1 MWLTKW
7 RERETDVDRPLL
19 DVDRFFDE
27 LWSDRLRSIFR
38 WPSLLNWDER
48 SLFAWQPALDV
59 KETDKEFV
67 VRMDLPGLQKK
78 DIHLSVDNNVL
89 TIRGERK
96 REEEEKDANYY
107 CSERF
112 YGTFQRSLTLPTE
125 IDQDNIKAEY
135 KNGVLTITLPKTE
148 EAKARVVEIK

>member
-7 RERETDVDRPLL
+7 RERETDIDRPLL

-27 LWSDRLRSIFR
+27 LWSDRLRNIFR

-59 KETDKEFV
+59 KETDKEFI
-67 VRMDLPGLQKK
+67 VRMDVPGLNKK
-78 DIHLSVDNNVL
+78 DIHISVDNNVL

-112 YGTFQRSLTLPTE
+112 YGSFQRSFTLPTE